1 MDKITKQKINQ
12 TLRVPFLIAFA
23 AAALMVSC
31 LFLPYATATED
42 YAKRVD
48 KYPDEIIFEDMN
60 LTAKELK
67 NVSMVEYAHIYLTM
81 SEQFWHDSAV
91 GILYAALV
99 GLIGGFSLIAALFAL
114 GKKPIPVLIFTALA
128 FGVFAVQNWDYTD
141 RGIIPSSSYN
151 WGPAHTLFPAA
162 AAAAMIAAVWML
174 VRKITI
180 KKQLKAEE
188 MVEHDSQASERQV
201 LKD

>member
-1 MDKITKQKINQ
+1 MDKITKQRINQ
-12 TLRVPFLIAFA
+12 TLLVPFIITFTA
-23 AAALMVSC
+23 AILMVSC
-31 LFLPYATATED
+31 IFLPYAAATKD
-42 YAKRVD
+42 YAERID
-48 KYPDEIIFEDMN
+48 KYPDEIVFKDMN
-60 LTAKELK
+60 LTAKKLK

-81 SEQFWHDSAV
+81 SEQYWHDSAV

-141 RGIIPSSSYN
+141 RGIIPSSSYD

-174 VRKITI
+174 VKKITI

-188 MVEHDSQASERQV
+188 AVEHDSQISE
-201 LKD
+201 